1 MTTPGRRRLYW
12 LSCGFAAW
20 LFATSCSEVDR
31 NSWLEPPKMA
41 PAFVLESL
49 SGDPV
54 ASDSLRGST
63 LVIDFW
69 ATWCPP
75 CIDQIPVLNRFAA
88 DRAHQD
94 VRVLG
99 IAVDVDGREIVAP
112 FAAEHGI
119 EYSVLLGDESLAQR
133 FGALGFPALFVV
145 SASGEIESV
154 HFGLISLE
162 ELHEAV
168 DDAM

>member
-1 MTTPGRRRLYW
+1 MGVFGRCWLRRMF
-12 LSCGFAAW
+12 CGFAA
-20 LFATSCSEVDR
+20 LQFATACSEVDR

-41 PAFVLESL
+41 PEFVLESL

-54 ASDSLRGST
+54 SSDSIRGST

-88 DRAHQD
+88 DRAHQG

-99 IAVDVDGREIVAP
+99 IAVDAEGRAVVAP

-119 EYSVLLGDESLAQR
+119 DYTVLLGDESLAQR

-154 HFGLISLE
+154 HFGVISLD